1 MIRQDCV
8 RTVRQ
13 DTVSMALNTEQGL
26 RPSRVNPAYGGV
38 LHSLRSLRPY
48 G

>member
-1 MIRQDCV
+1 MVRRNYV

-13 DTVSMALNTEQGL
+13 GSGTMPLDLEEGL
-26 RPSRVNPAYGGV
+26 RPSRVNPAEGGV